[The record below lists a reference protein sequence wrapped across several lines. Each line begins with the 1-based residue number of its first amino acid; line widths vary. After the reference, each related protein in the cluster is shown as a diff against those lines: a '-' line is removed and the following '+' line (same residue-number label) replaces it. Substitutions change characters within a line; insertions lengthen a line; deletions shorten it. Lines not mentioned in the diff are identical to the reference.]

1 MTSDIIWGGT
11 PAVTYR
17 YSTRLCFFL
26 VVCFVLVAASSYSQ
40 VECRWNEGHFPQGPV
55 GDVRAMAV
63 YDDGSGP
70 ALYVG
75 GDRFGDIAKWDG
87 SQWSTIG
94 SVGFGSYSGSVYAM
108 AVFDDGSGP
117 ALYVG
122 GRFKEVDGITVNSI
136 AKWDGARW
144 SALEGP
150 EPGGPG
156 VDSWVEALT
165 AFDDGVDRF
174 LVVGGHFMRAGGKKV
189 WRAARW
195 DGERW
200 LGFSGPRRM
209 GFDNDVFSL
218 EVFDAGSGPELYAGG
233 WFVRAGGSRA
243 FGVARWDGRR
253 WHRVGDTGQPGFLG
267 TARDLMGVR
276 TGALEG
282 LYSIGSIIDVTQ
294 IQADAV
300 ARWDG
305 ERWVHLPDQP
315 QIDDAWAAAQFEIGD
330 GQSLFIAGR
339 GSDYGEWARAS
350 LNRWDGQGWSGVPG
364 TFYPDEMSGSFRA
377 LLVFD
382 DGSGPALY
390 AGGEFE
396 LLGEHG
402 SENIAR
408 LTCVSRKNVEDQE

>member
-1 MTSDIIWGGT
+1 MTNQ
-11 PAVTYR
+11 

-26 VVCFVLVAASSYSQ
+26 VVCFALVAAPVFSQ
-40 VECRWNEGHFPQGPV
+40 GECRWNEGHFPQGPV

-75 GDRFGDIAKWDG
+75 GDRFGDVARWDG

-94 SVGFGSYSGSVYAM
+94 SVGFGSHPGSVYAM

-122 GRFKEVDGITVNSI
+122 GWFKEAEGITVNSI
-136 AKWDGARW
+136 AKWDGIRW
-144 SALEGP
+144 SALKGV
-150 EPGGPG
+150 EPGGAGTDFP
-156 VDSWVEALT
+156 VEDLVVV
-165 AFDDGVDRF
+165 DDGKDRF
-174 LVVGGHFMRAGGKKV
+174 LAVGGQFMRAGGKRV

-195 DGERW
+195 DGQRW
-200 LGFSGPRRM
+200 LGFSGPRKM
-209 GFDNDVFSL
+209 GFDDDVFSL
-218 EVFDAGSGPELYAGG
+218 EVFDDGSGSQQLYAGG

-253 WHRVGDTGQPGFLG
+253 WHPVGNAEQPGILG
-267 TARDLMGVR
+267 AALDLVVVR
-276 TGALEG
+276 SGPLEG
-282 LYSIGSIIDVTQ
+282 LYAVGVIVDVARL
-294 IQADAV
+294 QADAV

-305 ERWVHLPDQP
+305 ERWVPLPGQP
-315 QIDDAWAAAQFEIGD
+315 RIWDARAAVQFEDGD
-330 GQSLFIAGR
+330 GQGLYVAGR
-339 GSDYGEWARAS
+339 GWDYGEWARAS
-350 LNRWDGQGWSGVPG
+350 LNRWDGQEWNGVPG

-396 LLGEHG
+396 LLGENG

-408 LTCVSRKNVEDQE
+408 LTCVSTKSVEVQK